1 MPKIYLSPSTQD
13 GNLYVNDKNEEYWMN
28 LIADAMEPY
37 LLASGIEFVRND
49 PQKTVVDSIAQS
61 NLSHYGMHVAI
72 HSNASPEEMAGLL
85 QGSDIYYRPGSSQN
99 AILSQRFANIVAEE
113 LKKFIQI
120 LSESTPVLPTLCPR
134 YCKPTLQRC

>member
-1 MPKIYLSPSTQD
+1 
-13 GNLYVNDKNEEYWMN
+13 
-28 LIADAMEPY
+28 
-37 LLASGIEFVRND
+37 
-49 PQKTVVDSIAQS
+49 
-61 NLSHYGMHVAI
+61 MHVAI

-120 LSESTPVLPTLCPR
+120 LSESTPVLPTLWPR
-134 YCKPTLQRC
+134 YCKPTPQRC